1 MTVSDV
7 LYQLIDDLTAGAD
20 VTLEY
25 DVTVLGSTPTS
36 VTAKWEALL
45 IRRLECVEPEDSLP
59 AIGLPNYID
68 HEERT
73 IFLEWKTKE
82 DKDVANSHFFYK
94 WLEGETGWARISW
107 DDPRVKEFDVSVA
120 FESVIDQ
127 VAMGIKI
134 SEWYEIED
142 PYDDEHKLK
151 LSDFPKKLRPYV
163 EDWLSSAF

>member
-1 MTVSDV
+1 MCLQSSVGRERNPGPIGTRET
-7 LYQLIDDLTAGAD
+7 IRAG
-20 VTLEY
+20 
-25 DVTVLGSTPTS
+25 TS
-36 VTAKWEALL
+36 GTTTGTY
-45 IRRLECVEPEDSLP
+45 C
-59 AIGLPNYID
+59 
-68 HEERT
+68 
-73 IFLEWKTKE
+73 
-82 DKDVANSHFFYK
+82 
-94 WLEGETGWARISW
+94 ETGWARISW

-120 FESVIDQ
+120 FESVIDP